1 MSRLAVSITAS
12 VAPSET
18 GARWSSGG
26 PRLKLRSLV
35 VVASIALAFIAVG
48 GQLVWLAS
56 RGAPPTL
63 ASLTAPAATSLS
75 RPDIVDRKGRLLA
88 SDVEIPSLFA
98 DPQLVV
104 DRDEAVEKLSALFRD
119 LDSAGLRAELAAAGK
134 RFVWVRRGLA
144 PAVAQRVHELG
155 LPGFAFRN
163 ELRRAYPAGALAGHA
178 LGTVDIDNRGLA
190 GIERAVDDMGAAEP
204 VVAAQLTSRA
214 PIVAALDT
222 GVQHALESELSD
234 AVMRHAAK
242 GAAGLVLDVDTGE
255 VIATASLPTVD
266 PADPTAAQSPAKL
279 DRIAGGSYELGSI
292 FKTFTVA
299 MALEEGGVGLDTMV
313 DTTTPLEV
321 GRFRIDDLHPAGRPL
336 TVAEVFVRSS
346 NIGAAQ
352 LALAAGPERQ
362 RRFLER
368 LGLTRPMSTDVGP
381 VAPPQVPARWDRAET
396 ITISY
401 GHGIAVAPLQ
411 LAAAAAALV
420 NGGYEVA
427 PTYLKRAPVAASE
440 RKRVVSAET
449 SARIRELMRR
459 NVAEPGGTGRRAA
472 AEGYRVGGKTGTA
485 ELAVAGGYD
494 KRAVLSSFLAAFPI
508 DAPRYLTLVL
518 LFEPKP
524 APETGGVTGGLTA
537 APVTSRVV
545 SRIAPLLGV
554 LPESKGL

>member
-12 VAPSET
+12 VAPSGT

-35 VVASIALAFIAVG
+35 VVASIALAFIAIG

-63 ASLTAPAATSLS
+63 ASLTAPAATSFS

-204 VVAAQLTSRA
+204 IVAAQLTSRA

-313 DTTTPLEV
+313 DTTAPLEV

-346 NIGAAQ
+346 NVGAAQ